1 MLLHVPNVLN
11 PDELKALRQLLAQ
24 AEWTDGKVTAGTQS
38 AQVKRNIQLPETS
51 ADAEAARLIVL
62 KALNRNALFFSAALP
77 KKIYPPL
84 FNQYR
89 EGMDFGAHIDNAVRT
104 HAISGVNVRTDI
116 SCTLFIAN
124 PEDYEG
130 GELVVEDTY
139 GHQMVK
145 LPAGDMVLY
154 PGTSLHHVRPVTKG
168 ARLASFFWIQSMIR
182 EDNQRALLFDMDA
195 AIVTLRQQVGDNHP
209 AVVRLTGNY
218 HNLIRMWADT

>member
-11 PDELKALRQLLAQ
+11 AEELAQLRQLMSKAD
-24 AEWTDGKVTAGTQS
+24 WTDGKVTAGTQS
-38 AQVKRNIQLPETS
+38 AQVKRNIQLPETT
-51 ADAEAARLIVL
+51 ADAESARLIVL

-89 EGMDFGAHIDNAVRT
+89 DGMDFGAHIDNAVRT
-104 HAISGVNVRTDI
+104 HVISGVHVRTDI
-116 SCTLFIAN
+116 SCTLFIAD
-124 PEDYEG
+124 PESYEG

-168 ARLASFFWIQSMIR
+168 ARLASFFWVQSMIR
-182 EDNQRALLFDMDA
+182 EDAQRTLLFDMDA
-195 AIVTLRQQVGDNHP
+195 AIVTLRQQVGDSA
-209 AVVRLTGNY
+209 AVIRLTGNY

>member
-11 PDELKALRQLLAQ
+11 AEEITQLRQLLAK
-24 AEWTDGKVTAGTQS
+24 ADWTDGRVTAGTQS
-38 AQVKRNIQLPETS
+38 AQVKRNIQLPETT

-89 EGMDFGAHIDNAVRT
+89 DGMDFGAHIDNAVRT
-104 HAISGVNVRTDI
+104 HAISGVHVRTDI
-116 SCTLFIAN
+116 SCTLFIN
-124 PEDYEG
+124 DPDSYDG

-168 ARLASFFWIQSMIR
+168 ARLASFFWVQSMIR
-182 EDNQRALLFDMDA
+182 EDAQRTLLFDMDA
-195 AIVTLRQQVGDNHP
+195 AIVTLRQQVGDNA
-209 AVVRLTGNY
+209 AVIRLTGNY

>member
-11 PDELKALRQLLAQ
+11 PDELKSLGQLMAQ

-38 AQVKRNIQLPETS
+38 AQVKRNIQLPEATE
-51 ADAEAARLIVL
+51 DAEAARLIVL

-89 EGMDFGAHIDNAVRT
+89 EGMDFGAHVDNAVRT

-116 SCTLFIAN
+116 SCTLFIAD
-124 PEDYEG
+124 PDEYEG

-168 ARLASFFWIQSMIR
+168 ARLASFFWIQSMVR
-182 EDNQRALLFDMDA
+182 EDNQRTLLFDMDA

>member
-1 MLLHVPNVLN
+1 MLLHIPNVLN
-11 PDELKALRQLLAQ
+11 EAELKELQTLMQKAA
-24 AEWTDGKVTAGTQS
+24 WTDGKVTAGTQS

-51 ADAEAARLIVL
+51 AEAELARSIVL
-62 KALNRNALFFSAALP
+62 KALARNALFFSAALP

-104 HAISGVNVRTDI
+104 HAISGTHVRTDI
-116 SCTLFIAN
+116 SSTLFLADPN
-124 PEDYEG
+124 SYEG

-154 PGTSLHHVRPVTKG
+154 PGTSLHHVRPVTSG
-168 ARLASFFWIQSMIR
+168 ARIACFFWTQSMVR
-182 EDNQRALLFDMDA
+182 DDAQRTLLFDMDA
-195 AIVTLRQQVGDNHP
+195 AIATLREQIGDSA
-209 AVVRLTGNY
+209 AVIRLTGNY

>member
-11 PDELKALRQLLAQ
+11 AEEITKLRQLLAQ
-24 AEWTDGKVTAGTQS
+24 ADWTDGRATAGTQS
-38 AQVKRNIQLPETS
+38 AQVKRNIQLPETT

-89 EGMDFGAHIDNAVRT
+89 DGMDFGAHIDNAVRT
-104 HAISGVNVRTDI
+104 HAISGVHVRTDI
-116 SCTLFIAN
+116 SCTLFIN
-124 PEDYEG
+124 DPESYEG

-168 ARLASFFWIQSMIR
+168 ARLASFFWVQSMIR
-182 EDNQRALLFDMDA
+182 EDAQRTLLFDMDA
-195 AIVTLRQQVGDNHP
+195 AIVTLRQQVGDNA
-209 AVVRLTGNY
+209 AVIRLTGNY
-218 HNLIRMWADT
+218 HNLVRMWADT

>member
-1 MLLHVPNVLN
+1 MLLRVPQVLN
-11 PDELKALRQLLAQ
+11 PDELTNLQALMAK

-51 ADAEAARLIVL
+51 ADAEAARQIVL
-62 KALNRNALFFSAALP
+62 KALSRNALFFSAALP

-104 HAISGVNVRTDI
+104 HAASGVHVRTDI
-116 SCTLFIAN
+116 SCTLFIVD
-124 PEDYEG
+124 PDSYDG

-154 PGTSLHHVRPVTKG
+154 PGTSLHHVRPVTRG
-168 ARLASFFWIQSMIR
+168 ARLASFFWLQSMIR
-182 EDNQRALLFDMDA
+182 EDSQRTLLFDMDA
-195 AIVTLRQQVGDNHP
+195 AIATLREQIGDSA
-209 AVVRLTGNY
+209 AVIRLTGNY

>member
-11 PDELKALRQLLAQ
+11 AEEITQLRHLLAK
-24 AEWTDGKVTAGTQS
+24 ADWTDGRVTAGTQS
-38 AQVKRNIQLPETS
+38 AQVKRNIQLPETT
-51 ADAEAARLIVL
+51 ADAEAARMIVL

-89 EGMDFGAHIDNAVRT
+89 DGMDFGAHIDNAVRT
-104 HAISGVNVRTDI
+104 HAISGVHVRTDI
-116 SCTLFIAN
+116 SCTLFIN
-124 PEDYEG
+124 DPESYDG

-168 ARLASFFWIQSMIR
+168 SRLASFFWVQSMIR
-182 EDNQRALLFDMDA
+182 EDAQRTLLFDMDA
-195 AIVTLRQQVGDNHP
+195 AIVTLRQQVGDNA
-209 AVVRLTGNY
+209 AVIRLTGNY
-218 HNLIRMWADT
+218 HNLVRMWADT

>member
-1 MLLHVPNVLN
+1 MLLHIPRVLN
-11 PDELKALRQLLAQ
+11 SEELAQ
-24 AEWTDGKVTAGTQS
+24 MRQILSSAIWTDGKVTAGTQS
-38 AQVKRNIQLPETS
+38 EQVKRNIQLPETS
-51 ADAEAARLIVL
+51 AEAEQARQIVL
-62 KALNRNALFFSAALP
+62 KALSRNALFFSAALP

-104 HAISGVNVRTDI
+104 HAISGMHVRTDI
-116 SCTLFIAN
+116 SCTLFIAD
-124 PEDYEG
+124 PESYEG
-130 GELVVEDTY
+130 GELVIEDTY

-182 EDNQRALLFDMDA
+182 EDAQRTLLFDMDA
-195 AIVTLRQQVGDNHP
+195 AIATLREQVGDNA
-209 AVVRLTGNY
+209 AVIRLTGNY

>member
-1 MLLHVPNVLN
+1 MLLHVPEVLN
-11 PDELKALRQLLAQ
+11 PDELGQLRELLKQ
-24 AEWTDGKVTAGTQS
+24 ADWADGKITAGTQS

-51 ADAEAARLIVL
+51 EFAEAGRKLVL
-62 KALNRNALFFSAALP
+62 KALSRHALFFSAALP

-104 HAISGVNVRTDI
+104 HAISAMHVRTDI
-116 SCTLFIAN
+116 SCTLFIAD
-124 PEDYEG
+124 PESYDG
-130 GELVVEDTY
+130 GELVIEDTY

-154 PGTSLHHVRPVTKG
+154 PGTSLHHVRPVTRG
-168 ARLASFFWIQSMIR
+168 ARLASFFWIESMIR
-182 EDNQRALLFDMDA
+182 DDAQRTLLFDMDA
-195 AIVTLRQQVGDNHP
+195 AIVTLRQQIGDTA
-209 AVVRLTGNY
+209 AVIRLTGNY